1 MSTYELK
8 SYSDTESQ
16 DIARRLAILLKSGGV
31 ITLEGQLG
39 AGKTTFTKGIAQ
51 GLGIQEMIT
60 SPTFTIVKEYEGKI
74 PLYHMDAYR
83 LEHSEEDIGFYEY
96 FDGTSLAVIE
106 WAEFIEDFLPSERLN
121 IKINY
126 IDENARLIQFEPSDQ
141 YYEKMIKELMSEY
154 TKE

>member
-1 MSTYELK
+1 MGTYELK
-8 SYSDTESQ
+8 SYSDKESQ
-16 DIARRLAILLKSGGV
+16 EIAKRLAILLKSGGV

-39 AGKTTFTKGIAQ
+39 AGKTTFTKGIAK
-51 GLGIQEMIT
+51 GLDIQEMIT
-60 SPTFTIVKEYEGKI
+60 SPTFTIVKEYNGRI

-83 LEHSEEDIGFYEY
+83 LEHSEEDIGFHEY
-96 FDGTSLAVIE
+96 FDGVGLTVIE

-126 IDENARLIQFEPSDQ
+126 INENARLIQFEPSGQ